1 MRLKERESLGLYL
14 HIPFCRSKCDYC
26 DFYSLAGHEDWMDDY
41 QKAVLVHMKELAP
54 RAAGC
59 GVDTIYFGGGTPSFY
74 GARRIEALLRA
85 IRHRF
90 RIERDAEIT
99 CEVNPDSVDETSLRR
114 LRRAGVNRIS
124 MGMQSACPEEL
135 AAVHRPHTA
144 QQTDLAVE
152 AARRAGVKNLSLDLI
167 YGLPGQTMD
176 SWRET
181 VEHALTLQPEH
192 LSCYGLKVEEGTALA
207 RRVARGEQLPD
218 DDTQAD
224 LYLWTVERLERA
236 GLRQYEISNFARDG
250 FESRHNLRYWK
261 LRPYLGI
268 GPGAHSDFGGH
279 RFSFLRDV
287 DGYIKGVLNKG
298 AVLDSDEII
307 TGHERGGEYLMLG
320 LRTSAGIEEQE
331 CRHCYQMDFQPL
343 EQKLLEYES
352 RGWACRRGE
361 RWRLTPEG
369 FLLSN
374 QLIGELLECQRPI
387 RLPGKLGR
395 QQGDA

>member
-1 MRLKERESLGLYL
+1 MRLFTV
-14 HIPFCRSKCDYC
+14 PT
-26 DFYSLAGHEDWMDDY
+26 
-41 QKAVLVHMKELAP
+41 P
-54 RAAGC
+54 R
-59 GVDTIYFGGGTPSFY
+59 
-74 GARRIEALLRA
+74 
-85 IRHRF
+85 IRPIWRW
-90 RIERDAEIT
+90 
-99 CEVNPDSVDETSLRR
+99 R
-114 LRRAGVNRIS
+114 LPGS
-124 MGMQSACPEEL
+124 
-135 AAVHRPHTA
+135 
-144 QQTDLAVE
+144 D
-152 AARRAGVKNLSLDLI
+152 GVKNLSLDLI

-207 RRVARGEQLPD
+207 QRVARGEQLPD

-250 FESRHNLRYWK
+250 FESRHNLRYWE

-287 DGYIKGVLNKG
+287 DGYIKGVLNKS
-298 AVLDSDEII
+298 AILDSDEII
-307 TGHERGGEYLMLG
+307 TGHERGGEYLMLR

-331 CRHCYQMDFQPL
+331 YRHCYQMDFQPL

-352 RGWACRRGE
+352 RGWACHCGE
-361 RWRLTPEG
+361 RWAG
-369 FLLSN
+369 
-374 QLIGELLECQRPI
+374 
-387 RLPGKLGR
+387 
-395 QQGDA
+395 